1 MASVRLDGAGMAKMK
16 TLDEAML
23 LLQRIH
29 GLVEMYAMAIKRGQP
44 AGPFVQNLRRT
55 FPTLSE
61 NLKGQ
66 FGMISD
72 QVMAVNLS
80 TSRGASENVRVRTL
94 REGVAQ
100 IKQALEIAATQ
111 VKDRHA
117 VKEESR
123 DKDGDGDA
131 DSQAT

>member
-1 MASVRLDGAGMAKMK
+1 MATVKLDGAGMAKLK

-44 AGPFVQNLRRT
+44 AGPLVQNLRRT

-66 FGMISD
+66 FGLIAD
-72 QVMAVNLS
+72 QVMAVNLA
-80 TSRGASENVRVRTL
+80 TSRGASESVRVRTL

-100 IKQALEIAATQ
+100 IKQSLEIAVTQ

-123 DKDGDGDA
+123 SEDQSEDA
-131 DSQAT
+131 GSNTT

>member
-1 MASVRLDGAGMAKMK
+1 VAHVRLDGAGMAKMK

-44 AGPFVQNLRRT
+44 GGPLLQNLRRT

-80 TSRGASENVRVRTL
+80 TSRGASEAVRIRTL

-100 IKQALEIAATQ
+100 IKQALEIAATT

-117 VKEESR
+117 VAEESR
-123 DKDGDGDA
+123 AEDRA
-131 DSQAT
+131 DDSG

>member
-44 AGPFVQNLRRT
+44 AGPLVQNLRRT
-55 FPTLSE
+55 LPSLSE

-72 QVMAVNLS
+72 QVMAVNLA
-80 TSRGASENVRVRTL
+80 TSRGASETVRVRTL

-100 IKQALEIAATQ
+100 IKQALEIAITQ

-117 VKEESR
+117 VKEESQGT
-123 DKDGDGDA
+123 DGGDDA
-131 DSQAT
+131 SSQAT

>member
-1 MASVRLDGAGMAKMK
+1 MAKMK

-23 LLQRIH
+23 LLQRVH

-44 AGPFVQNLRRT
+44 GGPLLQNLRRT

-80 TSRGASENVRVRTL
+80 TSRGASEAVRVRTL

-100 IKQALEIAATQ
+100 IKQALEIAATA

-117 VKEESR
+117 VAEESR
-123 DKDGDGDA
+123 AEDRA
-131 DSQAT
+131 DDPG

>member
-1 MASVRLDGAGMAKMK
+1 MDGAGLAKMK

-29 GLVEMYAMAIKRGQP
+29 GLVEMYAVAVKNRQP
-44 AGPFVQNLRRT
+44 SAPLAMNIRRT

-66 FGMISD
+66 FGLIAD
-72 QVMAVNLS
+72 QVMQVNIAS
-80 TSRGASENVRVRTL
+80 SRGSSETIRVRTL

-100 IKQALEIAATQ
+100 IKQALEIASVQTKDKHT
-111 VKDRHA
+111 VKDEKSTDQSSTGGA
-117 VKEESR
+117 
-123 DKDGDGDA
+123 
-131 DSQAT
+131 